1 MVGAGTVVLNTW
13 VSLMRESNLFDART
27 VHIGKERHSTVSN
40 AILHDLLITGH
51 KFKQIPLSWIRH
63 IF

>member
-27 VHIGKERHSTVSN
+27 VHIGKEGTQLFLMLF
-40 AILHDLLITGH
+40 LHDLLITGH
-51 KFKQIPLSWIRH
+51 KFKQIPLSWIKH